1 MHLHEELFSCWC
13 LKNFRRALLL
23 VLKCRITLPSPLTI
37 FVLFFKPWS
46 LLVRSVRQD
55 LSRQFVVNHTKKV
68 SWWRGVVVAITCS
81 WLQTI
86 LDVLD
91 NLEALRKSWLLVR
104 RRWKK
109 RVLLIYLRC
118 VCFCFYFCIF
128 VMRYNLHS
136 KKTRAIIIDSRFCF
150 FCSCVFF
157 AVENF
162 TSQQI

>member
-1 MHLHEELFSCWC
+1 MGYCELLMHLHEELFSCWC

-23 VLKCRITLPSPLTI
+23 VLKCRITFPSPLTI

-68 SWWRGVVVAITCS
+68 SWWRGVVVAVTCS

-104 RRWKK
+104 RWKK
-109 RVLLIYLRC
+109 KGSADISIRVCLFLLL
-118 VCFCFYFCIF
+118 F
-128 VMRYNLHS
+128 L
-136 KKTRAIIIDSRFCF
+136 
-150 FCSCVFF
+150 
-157 AVENF
+157 
-162 TSQQI
+162 QICYEV